1 MALSREQTERYSNDG
16 FLIVEDLLS
25 RQELQPAMDDIA
37 EIVDELAK
45 RLHATGRISSL
56 HSNHGFD
63 KASRRD
69 RGRVSGG
76 DNLGDAPW

>member
-37 EIVDELAK
+37 EICC
-45 RLHATGRISSL
+45 RPGPPGH
-56 HSNHGFD
+56 HP
-63 KASRRD
+63 SRQGTITLR
-69 RGRVSGG
+69 
-76 DNLGDAPW
+76 